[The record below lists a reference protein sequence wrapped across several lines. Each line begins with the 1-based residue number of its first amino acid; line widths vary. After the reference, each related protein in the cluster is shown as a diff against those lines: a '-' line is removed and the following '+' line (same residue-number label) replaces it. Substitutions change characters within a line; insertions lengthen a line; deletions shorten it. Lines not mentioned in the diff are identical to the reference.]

1 MWTGW
6 LCVLAALST
15 AALADL
21 MPEDTA
27 YEMIVEYK
35 DYYPIPN
42 LPYAY
47 NALEPFISEATL
59 QVHHKG
65 HHRAYCKKMNEAL
78 KAWREKVGERRA
90 DKGVEF
96 HRK

>member
-1 MWTGW
+1 M
-6 LCVLAALST
+6 CVLAALSA

-21 MPEDTA
+21 MPEETA

-35 DYYPIPN
+35 DYYELPK

-59 QVHHKG
+59 QVHYKG

-78 KAWREKVGERRA
+78 KAWREKVRER
-90 DKGVEF
+90 EENSCISF
-96 HRK
+96 HRN